1 MLTLGELAA
10 YLAGLQDAEG
20 SLQGAEG
27 SSLQGADP
35 SVELHAIAPLERAGP
50 RDAVFLWDRRY
61 LPALR
66 DAKAGCVV
74 LRREWAAHSPAPVIC
89 VPNPYLAYAWASKL
103 FDTRPPTAAG
113 VHPSATL
120 APSARIPASA
130 SVGPGA
136 CLAAD
141 ARLGEDVV
149 IGAGC
154 YVGEGV
160 RIGRGTRLEPHVV
173 LYHGV
178 SIGEDCRVHAA
189 TVIGADGFGFAPR
202 PGGGWQKIYQLGAVR
217 IGDRVDIGASVT
229 IDRGALDDT
238 VIEDDV
244 IIDDQVHIA
253 HNCVIGART
262 AIAGCTGLAGST
274 RVGAD
279 CTFAGQVGVSG
290 HLQICDNAHFAGQ
303 ARITK
308 SVPLPGRYASGTP
321 LQPTREWA
329 RSAVR
334 FTELE
339 ALQRRVL
346 GLENA
351 LESAGESVPEK
362 TRDTARR
369 GAYTPERKPQRP
381 PARAGDASTEKHS
394 SGD

>member
-1 MLTLGELAA
+1 M
-10 YLAGLQDAEG
+10 
-20 SLQGAEG
+20 
-27 SSLQGADP
+27 
-35 SVELHAIAPLERAGP
+35 AIGP
-50 RDAVFLWDRRY
+50 
-61 LPALR
+61 
-66 DAKAGCVV
+66 
-74 LRREWAAHSPAPVIC
+74 
-89 VPNPYLAYAWASKL
+89 
-103 FDTRPPTAAG
+103 
-113 VHPSATL
+113 
-120 APSARIPASA
+120 
-130 SVGPGA
+130 
-136 CLAAD
+136 
-141 ARLGEDVV
+141 
-149 IGAGC
+149 GC

-178 SIGEDCRVHAA
+178 SIGEHCHVHAA

-308 SVPLPGRYASGTP
+308 SVPRAGRYASGTP
-321 LQPTREWA
+321 LQPTPEWG

-334 FTELE
+334 FTQLE

-346 GLENA
+346 ALESALENA
-351 LESAGESVPEK
+351 LESAPEK
-362 TRDTARR
+362 TRDTAPG
-369 GAYTPERKPQRP
+369 GAQRQ
-381 PARAGDASTEKHS
+381 PARAGDAGTEKHT

>member
-1 MLTLGELAA
+1 M
-10 YLAGLQDAEG
+10 
-20 SLQGAEG
+20 
-27 SSLQGADP
+27 
-35 SVELHAIAPLERAGP
+35 ELHAIAPLERAGP
-50 RDAVFLWDRRY
+50 RDAAFLWDRRY

-66 DAKAGCVV
+66 DTKAGCVV
-74 LRREWAAHSPAPVIC
+74 LRREWAAHSPVPVIC
-89 VPNPYLAYAWASKL
+89 APDPYLAYARASKL
-103 FDTRPPTAAG
+103 FDTRPARAAG
-113 VHPSATL
+113 AHPSATL
-120 APSARIPASA
+120 APSARIPATA

-136 CLAAD
+136 CVAAD

-154 YVGEGV
+154 YVGEGA

-178 SIGEDCRVHAA
+178 SIGEDCCVHAA

-244 IIDDQVHIA
+244 IIDNQVHIA
-253 HNCVIGART
+253 HNCVVGART
-262 AIAGCTGLAGST
+262 AIAGCTVLAGST

-279 CTFAGQVGVSG
+279 CTFAGQVGVAG
-290 HLQICDNAHFAGQ
+290 HLQICDNAHFA
-303 ARITK
+303 ARAGVTK
-308 SVPLPGRYASGTP
+308 SVLLAGHYAGLP

-334 FTELE
+334 FTHLE
-339 ALQRRVL
+339 ALHRRL
-346 GLENA
+346 LELESA
-351 LESAGESVPEK
+351 LESARENAPEK
-362 TRDTARR
+362 TRDTAL
-369 GAYTPERKPQRP
+369 GAAERA
-381 PARAGDASTEKHS
+381 PARAGDARTEKHS